1 MLRNETVEPRGRLS
15 PFKANLK
22 KTLQAAVFSAPIEKQ
37 AQIQYIFFMDL
48 LKKLEEC
55 ENRYKVVQEMVLDP
69 NLVKDQKKYKDT
81 MRENGYLSEL
91 SELYAQYRKVLQG
104 IKDAKEM
111 ITAED
116 DVEMKEMAREELKSL
131 EEEQPKLEEEIKL
144 KLVPPDPLDEKNII
158 LEIRSAAGGDE
169 ATLFVRDLW
178 EMYCHLADRKGW
190 KYEVMEQQE
199 TEVGGFNKIVTSISG
214 KFVYGTL
221 RWESGV
227 HRVQRVPATESQ
239 GRLQTSTA
247 TVAVLPEAE
256 ETEIEIKPGD
266 VRIDVMRAGGPGG
279 QCVNT
284 TDSAVRLTHIPTGIV
299 VIQQDEKSQIK
310 NKEKAFRVLRARLF
324 DLEESKKQAER
335 AAARSSMVGSGARSE
350 KIRTYNYP
358 QDRVTDHRINYSQ
371 HNLPAF
377 MMGDMDAMLDALNVY
392 AKEEQLKADIT
403 TLGND

>member
-1 MLRNETVEPRGRLS
+1 
-15 PFKANLK
+15 
-22 KTLQAAVFSAPIEKQ
+22 
-37 AQIQYIFFMDL
+37 MDL
-48 LKKLEEC
+48 IKKLDEC
-55 ENRYKVVQEMVLDP
+55 ENRFKVVSDLVMDP
-69 NLVKDQKKYKDT
+69 NLVKDAKKYKDT
-81 MRENGYLSEL
+81 MREHGYLSEVCA
-91 SELYAQYRKVLQG
+91 LYDEYKKVLSG
-104 IKDAKEM
+104 IQDAKEM

-116 DVEMKEMAREELKSL
+116 DAEMREMAREELKDL
-131 EEEQPKLEEEIKL
+131 EDRQPKLEEEIKL

-169 ATLFVRDLW
+169 ASLFVRDLW
-178 EMYCHLADRKGW
+178 EMYTHLAERKGW
-190 KYEVMEQQE
+190 KTETMEAQE

-227 HRVQRVPATESQ
+227 HRVQRVPQTESQ

-256 ETEIEIKPGD
+256 ETEININLND
-266 VRIDVMRAGGPGG
+266 VRVDVMRAGGPGG

-350 KIRTYNYP
+350 KIRTYNFP
-358 QDRVTDHRINYSQ
+358 QDRVTDHRINYSA
-371 HNLPAF
+371 HNLPSF
-377 MMGDMDAMLDALNVY
+377 MMGEMDDMLDALNVY
-392 AKEEQLKADIT
+392 AKEEQLAADVT
-403 TLGND
+403 SLESNA

>member
-1 MLRNETVEPRGRLS
+1 
-15 PFKANLK
+15 
-22 KTLQAAVFSAPIEKQ
+22 
-37 AQIQYIFFMDL
+37 MDL

-69 NLVKDQKKYKDT
+69 NLVKDQKKYKET

-91 SELYAQYRKVLQG
+91 SELYAQYKKVLQG

-377 MMGDMDAMLDALNVY
+377 MMGEMDGMLDALNVY